1 VKIIQPKRIYF
12 FGIKSIVVIFFTAM
26 LFSCENQMET
36 IRDLT
41 TLDTIPAEI
50 AKDVRIIFSDSAR
63 IQMVLTSPLL
73 YQIGG
78 DKPYV
83 EFPEGLSIK
92 TYDQYDNL
100 VTELT
105 AEYGKRFELEKR
117 MIAEKNVVVINHSS
131 NKKLLTER
139 LIWDEITKKIYN
151 NVFVTIIESDKTFHG
166 DSIRAD
172 QNFNV
177 VELFNFR
184 GTINIKDEDTVE

>member
-1 VKIIQPKRIYF
+1 
-12 FGIKSIVVIFFTAM
+12 M
-26 LFSCENQMET
+26 LFSCENRMET

-41 TLDTIPAEI
+41 TLDTVPAEI
-50 AKDVRIIFSDSAR
+50 AKDVRIIFSDSAQ

>member
-1 VKIIQPKRIYF
+1 MKIIQPKRIYF

-26 LFSCENQMET
+26 LFSCENRMET

-41 TLDTIPAEI
+41 TLDTVPAEI
-50 AKDVRIIFSDSAR
+50 AKDVRIIFSDSAQ